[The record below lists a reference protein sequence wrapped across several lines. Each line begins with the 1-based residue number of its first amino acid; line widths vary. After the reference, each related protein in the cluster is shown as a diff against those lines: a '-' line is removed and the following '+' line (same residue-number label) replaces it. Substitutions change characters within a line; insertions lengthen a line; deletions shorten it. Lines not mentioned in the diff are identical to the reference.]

1 MQKSVIDQLK
11 RKQITTLLEQGK
23 RIDGRGLEEQR
34 KLVLETGVIPKA
46 NGSARVLL
54 GHTHV
59 VTGVKIQ
66 PDRPYLDSGDKGMLI
81 CTAEILP
88 IAHHTAE
95 PGPPSPIVIELARVV
110 DRGIRES
117 GTLDVSKLV
126 IKKNVS
132 VVGVFADN
140 SVVDHDGNLFDA
152 CSYASAC
159 AILSSKMPKWEIVDD
174 VPQLVDGAEEPTP
187 VQTVPVSITM
197 ARIKDHIIIDPNGDE
212 WESMDARVTI
222 VTNSD
227 ENICAM
233 QKGGNAGF
241 TQKQLEVCAEMSI
254 KTGKKVRDMIRK
266 ATDRNDL

>member
-11 RKQITTLLEQGK
+11 RKQIAALLEQDK
-23 RIDGRGLEEQR
+23 RVDGRGIEEQR

-54 GHTHV
+54 GNTHV
-59 VTGVKIQ
+59 VAGVKIQ
-66 PDRPYLDSGDKGMLI
+66 PDRPFPDTGDRGVFI

-95 PGPPSPIVIELARVV
+95 PGPPNETVIELARVV

-117 GTLDVSKLV
+117 GTVDMSKLV
-126 IKKNVS
+126 IKKDVS

-152 CSYASAC
+152 CSYASTC
-159 AILSSKMPKWEIVDD
+159 AILSSNMPKWEMVDD
-174 VPQLVDGAEEPTP
+174 RPKIIEGAEGPTP
-187 VQTVPVSITM
+187 VQTIPVSVTM
-197 ARIKDHIIIDPNGDE
+197 ARIKDHILVDPNGDE

-222 VTNSD
+222 TTNSD

-233 QKGGNAGF
+233 QKGGSAGF
-241 TQKQLEVCAEMSI
+241 TQKQLEDCAELSI
-254 KTGKKVRDMIRK
+254 KKGAQVRDMRSG
-266 ATDRNDL
+266 LSG